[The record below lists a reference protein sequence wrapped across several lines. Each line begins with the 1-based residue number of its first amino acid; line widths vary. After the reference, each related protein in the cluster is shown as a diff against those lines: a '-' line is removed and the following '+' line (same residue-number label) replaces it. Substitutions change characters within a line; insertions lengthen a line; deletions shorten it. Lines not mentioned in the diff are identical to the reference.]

1 MGRAML
7 VICCEPHI
15 VSNPDD
21 LLRYGTIFFCS
32 YDVDSTT
39 WVVVESRRPQAATDA
54 FPSLVA
60 SAGALR
66 QATLDTTPPLAGDD
80 RQGQMR
86 RRTVFVEDGLLG
98 GTDFCI
104 SAHFVVLKA

>member
-1 MGRAML
+1 VGRAML
-7 VICCEPHI
+7 IMRCEPCI
-15 VSNPDD
+15 VLNPDD
-21 LLRYGTIFFCS
+21 PLRYGMTFFRS
-32 YDVDSTT
+32 HDVDSTT
-39 WVVVESRRPQAATDA
+39 WVAVESRRLQTATDA

-66 QATLDTTPPLAGDD
+66 QATLDTPPPLAGDD
-80 RQGQMR
+80 SQGQMR